1 MSPTEPV
8 AVAVPPAAQSGV
20 QVRRRRAW
28 ARSHAYSLFSSLGR
42 FARAPL
48 NHLLTLGVIAVAL
61 ALPTLSLVLLG
72 NVQRLGAGMAQ
83 TGDVNLFLKPEIESA
98 AAEQL
103 AQRLR
108 TAAEVQELAL
118 KSPEAALAEFKD
130 LADFSDAL
138 IALDANPLP
147 FVLAIEL
154 TRAAS
159 AEAAARDF
167 VARMRALP
175 EVELVQFD
183 QEWLARLKA
192 LIGLVERGVLVVGAL
207 LGLAVLL
214 VIGNTIRLEILTRRD
229 EIVIMKLV
237 GADDAFIRR
246 PFLYGGLWFGL
257 LGAALALTL
266 VALALLLLKPAVQE
280 LSMAYGS
287 GFQLAGL
294 GWITVTEVLGLGI
307 LLGCT
312 GAWAASRR
320 HLAEA
325 EPT

>member
-1 MSPTEPV
+1 MSELP
-8 AVAVPPAAQSGV
+8 AIAADPAAPQAA
-20 QVRRRRAW
+20 VRRRRAW

-61 ALPTLSLVLLG
+61 ALPTLSLVLLA

-83 TGDVNLFLKPEIESA
+83 TGDVNLFLHQDIG
-98 AAEQL
+98 AERARAL
-103 AQRLR
+103 EVRLR
-108 TAAEVQELAL
+108 GEAEVQAIAI
-118 KSPEAALAEFKD
+118 KSPETALAEFRE

-138 IALDANPLP
+138 AALDANPLP

-154 TRAAS
+154 KRGS
-159 AEAAARDF
+159 AEAETARAF
-167 VARMRALP
+167 VARMRALA

-192 LIGLVERGVLVVGAL
+192 LIGLIERGVLVIGAL

-257 LGAALALTL
+257 LGAGLALLL
-266 VALALLLLKPAVQE
+266 VALALILLKPAVNE
-280 LSMAYGS
+280 LAQAYGS
-287 GFQLAGL
+287 GFQLLGL
-294 GWITVTEVLGLGI
+294 GWRTVAQVLGLGI
-307 LLGCT
+307 LLGCI

-325 EPT
+325 EPS